1 MRLNKGQEHL
11 AITTQ
16 PQKLNIQDAAEIAE
30 LMHVCYP
37 KMWSDIPKEAI
48 ETIFAYK
55 EAAFLG
61 IKEGDKLA
69 AFGYAMLTP
78 KVSHV
83 TWIGTNP
90 EYERRGYATSIVS
103 SLIQESLQ
111 MADTAIIYV
120 MNDNATANGV
130 YSHVGFRPYKEY
142 AFIKK

>member
-1 MRLNKGQEHL
+1 MQLKIGQENL

-16 PQKLNIQDAAEIAE
+16 PQSLNIQDAAEIAE
-30 LMHVCYP
+30 LMHICYP
-37 KMWSDIPKEAI
+37 KMWSEIPKEAV
-48 ETIFAYK
+48 ETILAYK
-55 EAAFLG
+55 EATFLG
-61 IKEGDKLA
+61 IKDGDKLA
-69 AFGYAMLTP
+69 AFGYVMLTP

-90 EYERRGYATSIVS
+90 QYERRGYATSIVS
-103 SLIQESLQ
+103 SLIQESQQ

-120 MNDNATANGV
+120 MNDNTTANGV

>member
-1 MRLNKGQEHL
+1 
-11 AITTQ
+11 
-16 PQKLNIQDAAEIAE
+16 
-30 LMHVCYP
+30 
-37 KMWSDIPKEAI
+37 MWSDIPKEAI